1 MESVNAMNK
10 SEIYDFLY
18 QEAEILGENSKDLI
32 THHFQITREKQ

>member
-18 QEAEILGENSKDLI
+18 QEAEILGENSNETNLG
-32 THHFQITREKQ
+32 